1 MRVRQVGLVLIASTL
16 LVAGYWHADVFAALS
31 GASAPSVAV
40 SAPAKSP
47 TKSPPVGKQPL
58 SSGQSTSAASGPPSP
73 TVKTAI
79 ATLGTLRI
87 QRQTIGWLASPAS
100 VSLTSTLQGI
110 VTELVAKEGQD
121 IKKGDV
127 IAKLDDR
134 AAQSVVAKDRA
145 QIERDQV
152 LLAQAVQNLSRAQIL
167 VGKGAGTQ
175 QTSDDAQTA
184 QKAAAATIDVDNG
197 ALAADQVTLS
207 NTVIVAPF
215 DGRLGAF
222 QVAVGSLVQPS
233 GAIVVITQMSPLQ
246 VKFSVPES
254 DLVPVRKAIQNGAAS
269 ILVSPTA
276 YSSDAIGGSIDFIDS
291 VIDQASGT
299 FKARATI
306 PNGDLTLWPGESV
319 TVAVDLTS
327 TPGVVMVPTQA
338 VQPTSS
344 GSVVYVV
351 AVDHTIDVRQV
362 TVAGEDGDQTAITAG
377 LKVGEHVVVEG
388 QIALT
393 QGTKVAEASGSG
405 SPSIQP
411 QVGSGVRQ

>member
-1 MRVRQVGLVLIASTL
+1 MRVRQVGLVLIVGALAIAS
-16 LVAGYWHADVFAALS
+16 YWRADVLAALS

-40 SAPAKSP
+40 SDP
-47 TKSPPVGKQPL
+47 TKSPALGKQQL
-58 SSGQSTSAASGPPSP
+58 SGGQSTSAASGPPSP

-110 VTELVAKEGQD
+110 VTELVAKEGQNL
-121 IKKGDV
+121 KKGDI

-134 AAQSVVAKDRA
+134 VAQSAVAKDRA

-152 LLAQAVQNLSRAQIL
+152 LLAQAALNLSRAQTL
-167 VGKGAGTQ
+167 VSKGAGTQ
-175 QTSDDAQTA
+175 QTSDDAQAA
-184 QKAAAATIDVDNG
+184 QKTAAATIDVDNA

-207 NTVIVAPF
+207 NTEIRAPF
-215 DGRLGAF
+215 GGRLGSF

-246 VKFSVPES
+246 VKFSVPEG
-254 DLVPVRKAIQNGAAS
+254 DLSLVQKTVQTGAAS
-269 ILVSPTA
+269 IRISPTA
-276 YSSDAIGGSIDFIDS
+276 YPSAAVIGSIDFIDS

-299 FKARATI
+299 FKSRATI
-306 PNGDLTLWPGESV
+306 PNGDLTFWPGESV

-351 AVDHTIDVRQV
+351 VTNQTIDVRKV
-362 TVAGEDGDQTAITAG
+362 TVAGADGAQTGLAAG
-377 LKVGEHVVVEG
+377 LNVGEHVVVEG
-388 QIALT
+388 QISLT
-393 QGTKVAEASGSG
+393 QGTKVFEASALAS
-405 SPSIQP
+405 SPAQP
-411 QVGSGVRQ
+411 PVGSSVRQ